1 MFNKKR
7 IARLT
12 EHLDNACQLVRDLTE
27 RNHKLRE
34 QLDAFKPSKFQYE
47 ISYWTLP
54 PERIVA
60 DGYMINDDKS
70 ATFFKVLGS
79 RSRRNTFRM
88 WQSIKSIR
96 VVEIEEQ

>member
-12 EHLDNACQLVRDLTE
+12 EHLDNACQTVRDLTE

-34 QLDAFKPSKFQYE
+34 QLDALKPLKLQYE
-47 ISYWTLP
+47 ISYWTIP
-54 PERIVA
+54 PERIAA

-70 ATFFKVLGS
+70 TTFFKVLGS
-79 RSRRNTFRM
+79 RSRRNILRT
-88 WQSIKSIR
+88 WQPIKSIQ